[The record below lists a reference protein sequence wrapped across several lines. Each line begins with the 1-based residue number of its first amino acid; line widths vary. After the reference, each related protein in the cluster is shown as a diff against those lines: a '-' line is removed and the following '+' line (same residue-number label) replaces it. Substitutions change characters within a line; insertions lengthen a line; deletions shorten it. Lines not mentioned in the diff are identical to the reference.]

1 MDIFFSIFIF
11 YVVKYNGNVLF
22 FSNFIKLN
30 DNFHRTRSMVFF
42 LLKNLFWIINN
53 IIIMSNLIFMVEYHD
68 DYSKDERDF
77 LEKIKA
83 LIMIKYRTIF
93 ISEFF
98 LIFSPDY

>member
-1 MDIFFSIFIF
+1 M
-11 YVVKYNGNVLF
+11 KYNGNVLF
-22 FSNFIKLN
+22 SSNFIKLN

-42 LLKNLFWIINN
+42 LLKNWFRIINN

-68 DYSKDERDF
+68 DYSKDEKDF
-77 LEKIKA
+77 FEKIKA

-98 LIFSPDY
+98 FNFFSQFLTDYENCI